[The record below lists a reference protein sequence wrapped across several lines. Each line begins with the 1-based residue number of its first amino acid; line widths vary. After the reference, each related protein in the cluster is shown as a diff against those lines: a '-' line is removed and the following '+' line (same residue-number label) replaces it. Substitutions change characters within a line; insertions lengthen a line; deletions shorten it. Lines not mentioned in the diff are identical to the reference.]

1 ASSGS
6 VFHGW
11 TGDSGFTGT
20 SSPLN
25 VTIPGANLAP
35 PTSVPYDPITVEAGA
50 SFWPAAT
57 GLAFS
62 GANAVVAGQVS
73 TAITLSVVDG
83 DGGPTRLTQST
94 TYTLSS
100 TGFAKFYSD
109 AAGDNP
115 ITQITLAPGADISA
129 VTPSQ
134 TIFYLNTAAASPQ
147 TITASFSSG
156 NNLGTGTHNINV
168 TTGVATMLQVLMPG
182 ETAAP
187 GTSTGQT
194 GTPAAQIAGNNIMAT
209 INAVDENWNLVS
221 TATPTVKITASDDNA
236 ELPDNTAL
244 TAGTRTFLVTFK
256 TAGNHTVTAT
266 DQSEGES
273 LTENI
278 GSETAVSAGVAS
290 KLQILMPGE
299 TAAPGTPN
307 GKTGTAADQIAGVA
321 FDLIVNVVDA
331 NWNLVT
337 TATGKAAKLTSSD
350 PLSS

>member
-1 ASSGS
+1 
-6 VFHGW
+6 
-11 TGDSGFTGT
+11 
-20 SSPLN
+20 
-25 VTIPGANLAP
+25 
-35 PTSVPYDPITVEAGA
+35 
-50 SFWPAAT
+50 
-57 GLAFS
+57 
-62 GANAVVAGQVS
+62 
-73 TAITLSVVDG
+73 SVVDG

-156 NNLGTGTHNINV
+156 NNLGTGTNIINV
-168 TTGVATMLQVLMPG
+168 TTGAATMLQVLMPG

-187 GTSTGQT
+187 GTSTVKT
-194 GTPAAQIAGNNIMAT
+194 GTPAAQIAGNNIMVT

-350 PLSS
+350 PLSSLGNDSPLPDALLNLSSGTSTTSIKFKTAGHQFMTATELNSSLSAGDGTSILVNPGTVDAAQATLTPATAT